1 MRGPTVRL
9 ELNEVRM
16 TFSGGAE
23 HAVRAERVSRLAFEY
38 LSELLADWRGDP
50 ELEVEVGRLVIDA
63 PLDELGDEAAARA
76 AAAEIYR
83 ALLGALN

>member
-1 MRGPTVRL
+1 VRL

-16 TFSGGAE
+16 TFSAGAE
-23 HAVRAERVSRLAFEY
+23 HAGRAERVSRLAFEY

-50 ELEVEVGRLVIDA
+50 DSEVEVGRLVVEA
-63 PLDELGDEAAARA
+63 SLDSSSDESAARA

-83 ALLGALN
+83 ALTGALN

>member
-1 MRGPTVRL
+1 MTVRL

-23 HAVRAERVSRLAFEY
+23 HAGRAERVSRLAFEY
-38 LSELLADWRGDP
+38 LSELLADWRGGP
-50 ELEVEVGRLVIDA
+50 ESEVEVGRLVVEA
-63 PLDELGDEAAARA
+63 SLDDESNDEQAARA

-83 ALLGALN
+83 ALVGAIH